1 MTTVLAAVFQVNA
14 RAVNTVNERAGTETT
29 LILEQQSP
37 DVFLA
42 RQRKGRSGNNWA
54 AHRNE
59 QGQIIRGSSPFASS
73 GVVLTLPREQSPRA

>member
-42 RQRKGRSGNNWA
+42 RQRKGRSGN
-54 AHRNE
+54 
-59 QGQIIRGSSPFASS
+59 SPGGA
-73 GVVLTLPREQSPRA
+73 PQ